1 MCNKCLLSG
10 KVISPNERRYSMAQ
24 MPSRPCPH
32 CGNLVAP
39 GQRFCS
45 NCGTTMDMGFANP
58 TAAASGSEHI
68 AGVPEA
74 ATQLPTPP
82 PPPVGV
88 YSQNQAPMPPPPTY
102 YPSQGPQ
109 AQQGPQP
116 QQGFQQGQQFPQ
128 SPQGYPQGQ
137 QPLQPVVAP
146 NYARPQKDASK
157 GVLGQIGCGVLA
169 IILIIVLLVGGASF
183 GLYWLISHAG
193 HSATTNNH
201 TTSTTTTG
209 NTGNTGSNGNT
220 GNSVTPTAV
229 PLSTVQINQMF
240 TYASV
245 QYTITNVEEASSYAD
260 DANPSTP
267 VTLRINLK
275 EQNST
280 TGTVFVSFGDAL
292 RLILPDKTSVTPGQS
307 QQSGI
312 ISQAVSRTN
321 WIDFPLQSSIPIAQ
335 LTLQVGTSTEAQEI
349 IPLTG
354 TANLSQYQDKTIT
367 PNTLIK
373 YAGVNWTLTSV
384 LSSLSA
390 NGKQAST
397 GMRFIVV
404 TLKID
409 NTSQNTYFPDQNNF
423 RLQGGGLTTA
433 SVSNTLPPPI
443 SAGVTGQ
450 VGKITFQ
457 VTQTSGSFTL

>member
-1 MCNKCLLSG
+1 
-10 KVISPNERRYSMAQ
+10 MAQ

-74 ATQLPTPP
+74 ATQLPVPPPLPVGIYNQNQTPP
-82 PPPVGV
+82 
-88 YSQNQAPMPPPPTY
+88 PPPPTY

-109 AQQGPQP
+109 AQQG
-116 QQGFQQGQQFPQ
+116 FPQ
-128 SPQGYPQGQ
+128 SQQVPQGYPQGQ
-137 QPLQPVVAP
+137 QPLAPVAP
-146 NYARPQKDASK
+146 SYARPQKDASK

-169 IILIIVLLVGGASF
+169 VILIIVLLVGGASF
-183 GLYWLISHAG
+183 GLYWFISHAG
-193 HSATTNNH
+193 HSGTTNNN
-201 TTSTTTTG
+201 TTTG
-209 NTGNTGSNGNT
+209 NTVTTGNNATTGTNGNT
-220 GNSVTPTAV
+220 GNSGTPTAI
-229 PLSTVQINQMF
+229 PLLTAQINQSV
-240 TYASV
+240 TYASD
-245 QYTITNVEEASSYAD
+245 QITITSVQEASSYSD
-260 DANPSTP
+260 DATPNSP
-267 VTLRINLK
+267 VTLRINMK

-280 TGTVFVSFGDAL
+280 SGTIFPSYGDSF
-292 RLILPDKTSVTPGQS
+292 RLILPDKTSVAPGQS
-307 QQSGI
+307 QLSAVI
-312 ISQAVSRTN
+312 DQAVSRTN

-335 LTLQVGTSTEAQEI
+335 LTLQLGKSSEAQEV

-354 TANLSQYQDKTIT
+354 TANLTQYQDKTIT

-384 LSSLSA
+384 TSSLSSKGTQA
-390 NGKQAST
+390 NT

-404 TLKID
+404 TLKLD
-409 NTSQNTYFPDQNNF
+409 NTSSNTYFPDQNNF
-423 RLQGGGLTTA
+423 RLQGGGLTSA

-443 SAGVTGQ
+443 SSGVTGQ
-450 VGKITFQ
+450 VGTITFQ
-457 VTQTSGSFTL
+457 VTQASGSFTLVFLAQPTANPPVSQETTTFQI